1 MQGIGK
7 LYSSRSSDS
16 HGNVYIS
23 TKGKVIMLQNEDL
36 VWSVDPV
43 NPKDE
48 VIDVKYIYAPNLKI
62 IQLLVNKATNM
73 LHIRQISIG
82 IFSKVGIDWSTYLG
96 ISYKANDF
104 SIPRITLIDKT
115 IYIFTKTDKLLVI
128 INQNNGI
135 ILEVNKILENSNE
148 NFILLFKRKSIEV
161 LTHSSSSSEI
171 IHSYLN
177 STIKDNMSIINR
189 FKIPTSIQLIIYDS
203 SMIINKNETWTLFC
217 LVVNFNSRI
226 QLLTINL
233 NENLEISAHLSNLNL
248 EVNINKIKSLKLTNF
263 ADDKLAI
270 TLNNNTNILK
280 GFVNYPV
287 ISQNMQN
294 PFIIYSKEENHYNL
308 FSLSYCDLSKSVD
321 IQVILNFKF
330 QKKSQ
335 PLNFNLK
342 FDNKAINHGNIH
354 YLSMI
359 SRSRIVIQWQDY
371 LIGIIEIN
379 CSMTECQDPIWINF
393 YEEGFLLSK
402 TQKNEYTLYT
412 PIDYKNN
419 PINIASLT
427 IKQNLL
433 TAEHIYMPKAFR
445 NEYSTN
451 GNLLFIINTE
461 IRRVYAFNIT
471 NGRLLWINS
480 ILEDIEFE
488 QSMLLKYNIYLI
500 DSSINNILKND
511 SPLLIVA
518 TGLNIYKIN
527 IFNGEIMDRIEVNEI
542 IGDYKFVMISSYR
555 NIGRPLINPKL
566 LIIGDTNKPI
576 QVINLGQSY
585 TKSEFY
591 SDIFILYNKRSISG
605 YMLNKNED
613 IKHIWEFTLNFSRD
627 SNEEIEIMTTPQC
640 PDCKG
645 IPAIVTVDSD
655 IVHKYDNPN
664 LLFILSNKLKVF
676 IIDGLTGNLHYT
688 TILPE
693 ILRPPFTVS
702 FSSNIIIL
710 TAFHSLHQTQI
721 IITFE
726 MYYEYDKNDIELNYL
741 NKIKSVIL
749 YFTTKES
756 SKILDSEIIQRNPY
770 IIQTQILYPFESP
783 ITSATISN
791 TAESITPKMLL
802 IASKQGGIIEGIP
815 EEIISPRRPNSF
827 IVKSEFAKAIEIKE
841 YPPYKPVESTHF
853 KIPINVFSIKE
864 IITIPDMGS
873 ESTSIL
879 VCFGTDS
886 LLVLPFQPSTSFD
899 SLPKDFK
906 KFNIVAALLLSTF
919 ITIAALI
926 KSKLKSGE
934 IGWN

>member
-16 HGNVYIS
+16 HSSVYIS
-23 TKGKVIMLQNEDL
+23 TKGKVIMLQDEDL
-36 VWSVDPV
+36 IWSIDPV

-48 VIDVKYIYAPNLKI
+48 VVDVKYIYAPNLKI

-82 IFSKVGIDWSTYLG
+82 ISSKVGIDWSTYLG
-96 ISYKANDF
+96 ISYETDDF

-115 IYIFTKTDKLLVI
+115 IYIFTKTGKLLVMV
-128 INQNNGI
+128 NQNNGI
-135 ILEVNKILENSNE
+135 ILEINKILENSSE

-161 LTHSSSSSEI
+161 LTHSSSEI

-177 STIKDNMSIINR
+177 STIKDNMNIINR

-203 SMIINKNETWTLFC
+203 SIIINKNETWTFSC
-217 LVVNFNSRI
+217 LVVNSNLRI

-233 NENLEISAHLSNLNL
+233 SGNSEVSVHLNNLNL
-248 EVNINKIKSLKLTNF
+248 EVNMNQIKPLKLTNF
-263 ADDKLAI
+263 AGDELAI

-294 PFIIYSKEENHYNL
+294 PFIIYSKEGDHYNL

-330 QKKSQ
+330 QERNQ

-354 YLSMI
+354 YVSMI
-359 SRSRIVIQWQDY
+359 SSSRIIIQWQDY
-371 LIGIIEIN
+371 LIGIIEIDCN
-379 CSMTECQDPIWINF
+379 ITGCQDPIWINF

-402 TQKNEYTLYT
+402 AEKNKYTLYT
-412 PIDYKNN
+412 PIDYKDNL
-419 PINIASLT
+419 INLANLK
-427 IKQNLL
+427 IKQNIL
-433 TAEHIYMPKAFR
+433 TAKHIYMPEAFR
-445 NEYSTN
+445 NESSTN
-451 GNLLFIINTE
+451 GNLLFIINTG

-471 NGRLLWINS
+471 SGRLLWVNS
-480 ILEDIEFE
+480 ILEDVELE
-488 QSMLLKYNIYLI
+488 QSILLKYNIYLV
-500 DSSINNILKND
+500 DSSINNILKSDN
-511 SPLLIVA
+511 PFLIVVA
-518 TGLNIYKIN
+518 GLNIYKIN
-527 IFNGEIMDRIEVNEI
+527 IFNGEIMDRIKVNEI

-566 LIIGDTNKPI
+566 LVIGDTNKPI
-576 QVINLGQSY
+576 QVINFGQSH

-605 YMLNKNED
+605 YMLNKSGD

-693 ILRPPFTVS
+693 ILKHPFTVS
-702 FSSNIIIL
+702 FHSNIIIL
-710 TAFHSLHQTQI
+710 TAFHSLHQTQV

-726 MYYEYDKNDIELNYL
+726 MYYEYDKSDIELNYL

-749 YFTTKES
+749 YFTTKEP
-756 SKILDSEIIQRNPY
+756 SKIWDSEIIQKNPFV
-770 IIQTQILYPFESP
+770 IQTQILYPFESP

-815 EEIISPRRPNSF
+815 EEIISPRRPNPL

-841 YPPYKPVESTHF
+841 YPAYKPVESTHF
-853 KIPINVFSIKE
+853 KIPINVFSIEE
-864 IITIPDMGS
+864 ITTIPDMGS

-886 LLVLPFQPSTSFD
+886 LLVLSFQPSTPFD
-899 SLPKDFK
+899 NLPKDFK
-906 KFNIVAALLLSTF
+906 KSNIIAALFLSTF
-919 ITIAALI
+919 ITVATLI
-926 KSKLKSGE
+926 KYKLKSGE